1 MKDIPPSVTYS
12 PIPVFLVC
20 DTEYLPFALT
30 TILSVLEH
38 CSRKIIFHLLH
49 DGSISPR
56 EIKTAQTLV
65 STAGGE
71 IVFTKWQNGDCFKT
85 WSKRFPPLVYVRLLL
100 PEMFPQYDR
109 AIFMDADILVSKD
122 ISELYNFDLKG
133 KFIGAV
139 PEGTWINSYKQNVP
153 LDKKFQNIGFAEY
166 YDKLGFSPQ
175 NTYYNAGVLLL
186 DMKELRKANA
196 AGILLKH
203 AYGDLLYQDQDILN
217 VFMND
222 WIAPLPTCWNKTY
235 RLGEYEAGT
244 MRHFIDKPWQNSSR
258 GGDFGNYWRSLQKNT
273 PFFYRARAELII
285 CEIEASINSLWR
297 QPGDSALKAL
307 LKLSWYLV
315 GAAIRRIKKLTNS
328 FF

>member
-1 MKDIPPSVTYS
+1 MKDTFSPVTGS
-12 PIPVFLVC
+12 PIPIFLVC

-65 STAGGE
+65 SAAGGE
-71 IVFTKWQNGDCFKT
+71 IIFTTWQNDNCFKT

-109 AIFMDADILVSKD
+109 AIFMDADILADRD
-122 ISELYNFDLKG
+122 ICELYNFDLNG
-133 KFIGAV
+133 RFIGAV
-139 PEGTWINSYKQNVP
+139 PEDTWIESYKQNVP

-166 YDKLGFSPQ
+166 YDQLGFSSQ
-175 NTYYNAGVLLL
+175 NTYYNAGVMLL
-186 DMKELRKANA
+186 DMKGLRKANA
-196 AGILLKH
+196 AGILQKH
-203 AYGDLLYQDQDILN
+203 AHGDLLYQDQDILN

-222 WIAPLPTCWNKTY
+222 WITPLPPYWNNTR
-235 RLGEYEAGT
+235 RLGANVPGEIL
-244 MRHFIDKPWQNSSR
+244 HFIDKPWQNSSR
-258 GGDFGNYWRSLQKNT
+258 GGDFGSYWRSLQKNT

-285 CEIEASINSLWR
+285 CEIEASVNSLWR

-307 LKLSWYLV
+307 LKLFWNLV
-315 GAAIRRIKKLTNS
+315 GAAVRRVKKLS
-328 FF
+328 K